1 MIESPAFPD
10 FRFAKTTLSNGLD
23 VIVYHGP
30 EFPIVA
36 INLWY
41 HVGSKNEERHQRGF
55 THLVE
60 HLMFEGSVHYPGDF
74 FKHLQPLGANINGS
88 TSSDRTNYF
97 VDLPSP
103 HVERAMAMES
113 DRMAHLL
120 GALDETK
127 LRLQKDVVK
136 NEYRQNYP
144 NKPYGNV
151 WPLVAEA
158 LYPPQHPY
166 SWLTI
171 GVMEDVDRAT
181 LEDVSSFFRRFYVPS
196 NASLAIA
203 GDLDEDRAIA
213 LASRYF
219 ESIPGGTRAVCPRVP
234 EHGLTATKSIV
245 LHDRVELDRL
255 YLVWPTVR
263 HFHED
268 DAALMLLGD
277 VLARG
282 RSSRLYRKLVVEE
295 EIAQDVTA
303 YQSGRELAGT
313 FGIIVTL
320 RPSRPID
327 RALGLVTDELHAI
340 ATAGVLDHELRRAQ
354 NLRASGFWFALEH
367 LGGFGGVADRL
378 NAYNVFCGD
387 PAFLT
392 ADLARLERVS
402 PAELQSVVK
411 RYLDDCPRVQLS
423 VVGRPGPTAPVAL
436 DRSAVPASGPPSGF
450 RPPLPQIIRLA
461 GNIPLW
467 VFVRDD
473 LPTVTGSIVVA
484 GGASHQEPG
493 QAGLVQLTLAMLDE
507 GTVSRSAEQI
517 ALAAELMG
525 ATLSA
530 GCGWDGSY
538 VSFKCLKKDLLPSLD
553 LTADILLHP
562 TFPEQEWKRV
572 RGQTLAGLQAQRDT
586 AEARAHRALLL
597 ALYPEAH
604 PYRFPLDGTEATVA
618 LVDRSDLARFHAR
631 YLVPGQATII
641 VGGDVEPDALAAELE
656 QRLGAWTGP
665 DAGLPALP
673 AVAQAAR
680 PRLLVLDRPGAQQ
693 AVVRAG
699 HIGIARSSLSY
710 EHAVVAN
717 HILGGQFASRLNTRL
732 REERGLTYGIRSRF
746 DFRRHPGPF
755 SIAAA
760 LQSERLA
767 EALEEIRNEL
777 VALVSD
783 RPFSLVELDQARR
796 SLIEGHPR
804 NFETQSALVNRFAS
818 LVMHGLPVDHDAG
831 FGERLS
837 AIDRETL
844 QATANREI
852 RPDDMVTVVVAD
864 LCRVRD
870 DLKRLDWAEVEVIED

>member
-1 MIESPAFPD
+1 MIESPVLPD
-10 FRFAKTTLSNGLD
+10 IRFSKTTLKNGLD
-23 VIVYHGP
+23 VIVYHGSD
-30 EFPIVA
+30 FPIVA

-60 HLMFEGSVHYPGDF
+60 HLMFEGSLHYPGDF

-144 NKPYGNV
+144 NKPYGKV

-181 LEDVSSFFRRFYVPS
+181 LEDVSSFFQRFYVPS
-196 NASLAIA
+196 NASLTIA
-203 GDLDEDRAIA
+203 GDLDEDRALE
-213 LASRYF
+213 LARKYF
-219 ESIPGGTRAVCPRVP
+219 ETIPGGTEAVRPRVP
-234 EHGLTATKSIV
+234 EIGLTATTSIV

-255 YLVWPTVR
+255 YLVWPSVR
-263 HFHED
+263 HFHAD

-282 RSSRLYRKLVVEE
+282 RSSRLYRKLVVEK

-303 YQSGRELAGT
+303 YQSGKELAGS
-313 FGIIVTL
+313 FGILVTL
-320 RPSRPID
+320 RPSQAIEH
-327 RALGLVTDELHAI
+327 AASLVAAELHEI
-340 ATAGVLDHELRRAQ
+340 ATVGALDHELRRVQ
-354 NLRASGFWFALEH
+354 NLRASAFCFALEH

-387 PAFLT
+387 PAYFN
-392 ADLARLERVS
+392 ADLARLEGVT
-402 PAELQSVVK
+402 AADLQMVAG
-411 RYLDDCPRVQLS
+411 RYLDGRPRVELS
-423 VVGRPGPTAPVAL
+423 VVGRPRATAVSAL
-436 DRSAVPASGPPSGF
+436 DRAAVPASAPPSGF
-450 RPPLPQIIRLA
+450 RPPAPHKITLA

-467 VFVRDD
+467 VFVRGD

-484 GGASHQEPG
+484 GGAGHQAAS
-493 QAGLVQLTLAMLDE
+493 QAGLAQLTLAMLDE
-507 GTVSRSAEQI
+507 GTVSRSAEQL
-517 ALAAELMG
+517 ALAAESMG
-525 ATLSA
+525 ATISA

-538 VSFKCLKKDLLPSLD
+538 VSFKCLKRDLLPSLD
-553 LTADILLHP
+553 LTADILLYP
-562 TFPEQEWKRV
+562 TFPDHEWQRV
-572 RGQTLAGLQAQRDT
+572 RGQTLAGLLAERDS

-604 PYRFPLDGTEATVA
+604 PYRFPLDGTEASVA
-618 LVDRSDLARFHAR
+618 AAQRSDLARFHAR
-631 YLVPGQATII
+631 YLVPGQATI
-641 VGGDVEPDALAAELE
+641 VVAGDVDPDTLAAELE
-656 QRLGAWTGP
+656 RRLETWTGSG
-665 DAGLPALP
+665 AGVPAPPGAAP
-673 AVAQAAR
+673 ATR

-693 AVVRAG
+693 AVIRSG
-699 HIGIARSSLSY
+699 HLGIARSSTSY
-710 EHAVVAN
+710 DQALVVN
-717 HILGGQFASRLNTRL
+717 HILGGQFTSRLNTRL

-746 DFRRHPGPF
+746 DCRRLPGPF
-755 SIAAA
+755 SISAAV
-760 LQSERLA
+760 QSERLI
-767 EALEEIRNEL
+767 EALDEIRREV
-777 VALVSD
+777 VALVGD
-783 RPFSLVELDQARR
+783 RPPSQVELDLARR

-804 NFETQSALVNRFAS
+804 MFETQSALVNRFAS

-831 FGERLS
+831 FTERLD
-837 AIDRETL
+837 AIDRQSL
-844 QATANREI
+844 SATANREI
-852 RPDDMVTVVVAD
+852 RPQDLVTVVVAD
-864 LCRVRD
+864 LSRVLD
-870 DLKRLDWAEVEVIED
+870 DLKRIDWAEVELIED